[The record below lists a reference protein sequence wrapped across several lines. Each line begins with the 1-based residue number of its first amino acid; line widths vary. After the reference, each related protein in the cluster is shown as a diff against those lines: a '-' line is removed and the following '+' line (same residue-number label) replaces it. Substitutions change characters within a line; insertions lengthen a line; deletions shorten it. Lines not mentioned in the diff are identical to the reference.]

1 MYVSFLTILAS
12 WIFFSTIL
20 VTIIL
25 VNSSR
30 MSRTDNPDFG
40 SGQSIGE
47 LRKKRIDLVNWI
59 KMLID

>member
-30 MSRTDNPDFG
+30 MSRTNSPDIG
-40 SGQSIGE
+40 TGQSTGE
-47 LRKKRIDLVNWI
+47 LRKKRIDLANWI
-59 KMLID
+59 KMLFD